1 MKVLWTTVRA
11 SANDAEEGVI
21 MPQCDGAEEAPH
33 DDGVATVVSRSPSP
47 ELLRAWDSLVQR
59 TPGTDVTQLSAWA
72 RVRTVVGFSPLYLM
86 AQQRE
91 LLAGVALILTRPL
104 PMVGAVGYVPYG
116 PVIDPGVVEPQPVRR
131 ALAAALRHL
140 PHSHRVRMLFVQ
152 PPEGAES
159 LNEELM
165 GRGFRLSSAEI
176 TPRGSIRV
184 DLTQDLADIR
194 SRFGRRLRSWSNRWE
209 SRGVTVT
216 LGQESDLPLLI
227 RLMACTADRH
237 GFTPFPPHY
246 VVHLYRELAAG
257 DNVALFIGRVHGV
270 PVAADLVTICG
281 DMVRGRLTGFDR
293 FGEAARLSVPAAIRW
308 HIVQWGRERGLR
320 WLDFGGLATETLDAL
335 LNGQGAGAHISPAD
349 QPKLTFGGQPFRYP
363 PAVDLVT
370 PGLVRT
376 GYDLAW
382 RSNRGRRTIEAVSE
396 ALRFGSLVH
405 ARQVHQELPK

>member
-1 MKVLWTTVRA
+1 MERMGDRRDL
-11 SANDAEEGVI
+11 
-21 MPQCDGAEEAPH
+21 PQCDGGGEALH

-47 ELLRAWDSLVQR
+47 ELLRTWDSLVQR

-72 RVRTVVGFSPLYLM
+72 RVRTMAGFSPLYLM
-86 AQQRE
+86 AQERG
-91 LLAGVALILTRPL
+91 LLVGVALILTRPL
-104 PMVGAVGYVPYG
+104 PMVGTLGYVPYG
-116 PVIDPGVVEPQPVRR
+116 PVIDPGVVDPQPVRR
-131 ALAAALRHL
+131 ALAAALRQL

-159 LNEELM
+159 LSEELM

-176 TPRGSIRV
+176 TLRGSIRV

-194 SRFGRRLRSWSNRWE
+194 SRFGRTLRSWPNRWE

-216 LGQESDLPLLI
+216 LGLESDIPLLI
-227 RLMACTADRH
+227 RLMAYTADRH
-237 GFTPFPPHY
+237 GFTPLPPDY
-246 VVHLYRELAAG
+246 IVHLYRELAAG
-257 DNVALFIGRVHGV
+257 ENVALFIGWVHGV

-335 LNGQGAGAHISPAD
+335 LKGHGDEADISPAD

-370 PGLVRT
+370 PALVRI

-382 RSNRGRRTIEAVSE
+382 RSDHGRRTIEAVNA
-396 ALRFGSLVH
+396 ALRYGRLVR
-405 ARQVHQELPK
+405 ACQVHREPPK